1 MLIVFMYVEQK
12 LLCTYAFPQCQLRNG
27 HAMALPLCAED
38 CLAVRQLFCYNDWA
52 LIEDNKQRGIYF
64 NSRGHFHLPDCESL
78 PSFRGTNPP
87 ACSHAKLTE
96 MKMEEVTCKTCI
108 KSVF

>member
-1 MLIVFMYVEQK
+1 MFMYVEQK
-12 LLCTYAFPQCQLRNG
+12 LLCTYSFPQCQLRNG
-27 HAMALPLCAED
+27 YAVALPLCAED

-64 NSRGHFHLPDCESL
+64 KSRGHFQLPDCESL
-78 PSFRGTNPP
+78 PIFQGTNPP

-108 KSVF
+108 KSVI